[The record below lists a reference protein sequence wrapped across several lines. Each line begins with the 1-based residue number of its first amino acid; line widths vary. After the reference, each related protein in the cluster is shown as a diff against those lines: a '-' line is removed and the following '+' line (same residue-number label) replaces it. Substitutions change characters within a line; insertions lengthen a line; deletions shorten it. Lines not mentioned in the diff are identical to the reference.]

1 LFGYSQSPA
10 HIILQVTL
18 TFWETDP
25 QVELSLA
32 RNVETLDQGQP
43 WRVPARDLGVPDDI
57 DANTTLSLKLPKQ
70 VNDAIAS
77 SLANEPKNLPL
88 WLRFAMP
95 HGYVGAL
102 PWGRTLI
109 AALGRP
115 VLRFPDLLQCPH
127 ENRDVL
133 ELAVC
138 LDADRTTPPDKVQQ
152 QASQIVET
160 ILRASPRSQT
170 RIHLF
175 TPSFWYEVLKSG
187 SFDKRLQIH
196 DPSTA
201 PTYGEAIGRRH
212 SGESERP
219 QSPWSIW
226 MRETLGARSLD
237 VVYFVCSS
245 GMSEFGPTI
254 RMSNSPSPKE
264 KYDVWSYVD
273 VMELVAL
280 VTQTGAWA
288 ALFSAPPGNSPGPI
302 LALVADA
309 MAHTRPTSVVYQSLT
324 GEEQMASLQ
333 AACAFLFASR
343 WAPAPLLTDGFVYCP
358 PNYVEA
364 YANLQISSVLPATEL
379 NASVFDSASIWD
391 RARAYVTPY
400 IPIVQN
406 YEIKQAPSWAMA
418 AQRQSEMLALD
429 RLRRNSPDVL
439 LSSSESARIQ
449 SVPKRAWPR
458 QALRKTPLRI
468 SRR

>member
-1 LFGYSQSPA
+1 MLFRSSQSPA
-10 HIILQVTL
+10 LIMLQVTL
-18 TFWETDP
+18 AFWETDP
-25 QVELSLA
+25 QVELSLV
-32 RNVETLDQGQP
+32 RNVETSDQGQP

-57 DANTTLSLKLPKQ
+57 DANTTLSLNLPKE
-70 VNDAIAS
+70 VTDAIAS
-77 SLANEPKNLPL
+77 SLAVEPKTLPL
-88 WLRFAMP
+88 WLRFAKP

-102 PWGRTLI
+102 PWERTLI

-115 VLRFPDLLQCPH
+115 VLRFPDLLQRPH
-127 ENRDVL
+127 ENRDVF

-138 LDADRTTPPDKVQQ
+138 LDADRTTPPDKLQQ

-160 ILRASPRSQT
+160 ILRASPRAQT
-170 RIHLF
+170 RMHLF
-175 TPSFWYEVLKSG
+175 TPSFWYQVLKSG

-201 PTYGEAIGRRH
+201 PTYGEAITRGRSSE
-212 SGESERP
+212 SGRP

-226 MRETLGARSLD
+226 MREALGERSLD
-237 VVYFVCSS
+237 AVYFVCSS
-245 GMSEFGPTI
+245 GMSEFGPAV

-273 VMELVAL
+273 VIELVAL

-288 ALFSAPPGNSPGPI
+288 ALFSAPAGNSPGPI

-309 MAHTRPTSVVYQSLT
+309 MAHTRPTSVLYQALT
-324 GEEQMASLQ
+324 GAEQMASLQ

-343 WAPAPLLTDGFVYCP
+343 WAPAPLLADGFVYCP

-379 NASVFDSASIWD
+379 NASVFDS
-391 RARAYVTPY
+391 
-400 IPIVQN
+400 
-406 YEIKQAPSWAMA
+406 EQAPSWAMA

-429 RLRRNSPDVL
+429 RLRRNSSDVL
-439 LSSSESARIQ
+439 LSSSASARIQ
-449 SVPKRAWPR
+449 ISPDAHLSTPGASEDTLADIQKVIGDY
-458 QALRKTPLRI
+458 LRKT
-468 SRR
+468 SG